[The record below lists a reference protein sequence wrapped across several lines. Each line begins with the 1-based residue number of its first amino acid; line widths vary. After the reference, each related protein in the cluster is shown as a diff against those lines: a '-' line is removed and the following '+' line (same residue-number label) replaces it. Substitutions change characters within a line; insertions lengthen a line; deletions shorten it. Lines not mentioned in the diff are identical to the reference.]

1 MYFNVLVKNNFVP
14 FISYSIRAAGLLEGV
29 EQGIT
34 AVLPSQT
41 ENLDILI
48 VPSEGAKAAKS
59 TKKKITI
66 DCNNLF
72 IPLKPKA
79 KH

>member
-14 FISYSIRAAGLLEGV
+14 FISYSIRAAGLLEGI

-59 TKKKITI
+59 TKEKLHLIATI
-66 DCNNLF
+66 YSYLR
-72 IPLKPKA
+72 PKA
-79 KH
+79 KN